1 MTIWRI
7 RFACWVPK
15 ATNKNSEY
23 VIPIGFPQQQ
33 LLHERAPMLLYT
45 PIAGLVLITN
55 NNYFPSHNHHQLFA
69 SLTDKDS
76 VFCDTGIET
85 V

>member
-1 MTIWRI
+1 
-7 RFACWVPK
+7 
-15 ATNKNSEY
+15 
-23 VIPIGFPQQQ
+23 
-33 LLHERAPMLLYT
+33 MLLYT